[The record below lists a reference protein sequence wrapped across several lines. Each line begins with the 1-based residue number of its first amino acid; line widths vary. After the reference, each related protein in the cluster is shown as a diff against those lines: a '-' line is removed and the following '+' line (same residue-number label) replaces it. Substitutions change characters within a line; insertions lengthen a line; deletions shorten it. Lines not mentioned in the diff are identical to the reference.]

1 MNESNLSLTLI
12 NAYSVENLNH
22 VTAKI
27 IHLHKK
33 KNLPALQKIVRIV
46 NDYCPMEEEK
56 SSRLFSRLIMLFHP
70 DKVTEY
76 HRLIHACQ
84 HPEALNN
91 FAYILPV
98 LSTIDA
104 IGDYQNNELLAPDE
118 FEAEYGWNYHPVS
131 DDYFMVQEEDGNVNR
146 WYDEEN
152 PDENPYFDSEES
164 AYDGSFLSA
173 LKRKI
178 YGPTYI
184 DFPVH
189 LLEDLEEIEMAEYEI
204 EDLDGIEFCSY
215 VKVLDLPYNSIF
227 DITRLEPCIHIQ
239 ELYLG
244 SNQIHYIDSIYHLNN
259 LRVLDLSNN
268 KVQDITPLF
277 RLKAL
282 EFVNLIGNPVLPKDI
297 GKLKEL
303 GVVVVY

>member
-1 MNESNLSLTLI
+1 MNEHSLSLTLLE
-12 NAYSVENLNH
+12 AFSVENLNH
-22 VTAKI
+22 ITAKI
-27 IHLHKK
+27 IQLHKK
-33 KNLPALQKIVRIV
+33 KNLSALQKIVRIV
-46 NDYCPMEEEK
+46 NDYFPMEEEK

-70 DKVTEY
+70 DKVQEY
-76 HRLIHACQ
+76 HRSIKNCE
-84 HPEALNN
+84 HPEALNS

-98 LSTIDA
+98 LSSIDA
-104 IGDYQNNELLAPDE
+104 IGGSQINDLMAPDE
-118 FEAEYGWNYHPVS
+118 FEEEYGWNYHPVS
-131 DDYFMVQEEDGNVNR
+131 DDYFMVQEEETPVNK

-152 PDENPYFDSEES
+152 PDENRYFDTDEITFDS
-164 AYDGSFLSA
+164 SFLSA

-184 DFPVH
+184 DFPFH

-204 EDLDGIEFCSY
+204 EELDGIEFCTY
-215 VKVLDLPYNSIF
+215 AKTLDLSYNAIL
-227 DITRLEPCIHIQ
+227 DITRLEHCIYIQ

-244 SNQIHYIDSIYHLNN
+244 SNQIHYIDSLCHLAD
-259 LRVLDLSNN
+259 LRTLDLSNN

-282 EFVNLIGNPVLPKDI
+282 EFVNLLGNPVLPRDI
-297 GKLKEL
+297 AKLKEM

>member
-1 MNESNLSLTLI
+1 MNESNLSSSLI
-12 NAYSVENLNH
+12 DAFSVENLNH
-22 VTAKI
+22 ITAKI
-27 IHLHKK
+27 IQLHKK
-33 KNLPALQKIVRIV
+33 KNLSALQKIVRIV
-46 NDYCPMEEEK
+46 NDYYPMEEEK

-70 DKVTEY
+70 DKVQEY
-76 HRLIHACQ
+76 HRSILACQ

-98 LSTIDA
+98 LSSIDA
-104 IGDYQNNELLAPDE
+104 IGDSQNNELLAPDE

-131 DDYFMVQEEDGNVNR
+131 DDYFMVQEEETPVNR

-152 PDENPYFDSEES
+152 PDENRYFDTDEM

-204 EDLDGIEFCSY
+204 EDLDGIEFCTY
-215 VKVLDLPYNSIF
+215 AKTVDLSYNSIF
-227 DITRLEPCIHIQ
+227 DITRLEQCIYIQ

-244 SNQIHYIDSIYHLNN
+244 SNQIHYIDSLCHLSD
-259 LRVLDLSNN
+259 LRTIDLSNN

-282 EFVNLIGNPVLPKDI
+282 EFANLLGNPVLLKDI
-297 GKLKEL
+297 AKLKEM

>member
-1 MNESNLSLTLI
+1 
-12 NAYSVENLNH
+12 
-22 VTAKI
+22 
-27 IHLHKK
+27 
-33 KNLPALQKIVRIV
+33 
-46 NDYCPMEEEK
+46 MEEEK
-56 SSRLFSRLIMLFHP
+56 SSRLFSSLIMLFHP
-70 DKVTEY
+70 DKVQEY
-76 HRLIHACQ
+76 HRSINACQ

-98 LSTIDA
+98 LSSIDA
-104 IGDYQNNELLAPDE
+104 IGDSQNNELLDPDE

-131 DDYFMVQEEDGNVNR
+131 DDYFMVQEEEAPVNR

-152 PDENPYFDSEES
+152 PDENRYFDTDEM
-164 AYDGSFLSA
+164 AYDCSFLSA

-204 EDLDGIEFCSY
+204 EDLDGIEFCTY
-215 VKVLDLPYNSIF
+215 AKTVDLSYNSIF
-227 DITRLEPCIHIQ
+227 DITRLEQCIYIQ

-244 SNQIHYIDSIYHLNN
+244 SNQIHYIDSLCHLSD
-259 LRVLDLSNN
+259 LRTIDLSNN

-282 EFVNLIGNPVLPKDI
+282 EFANLLGNPVLLKDI
-297 GKLKEL
+297 AKLKEM